1 MVRPRLVKAPLTVRL
16 GRDPRPDP
24 RGRPR
29 LPLAVGAPPSVP
41 GNIDV
46 VALRIAEAALGCVR
60 GTPERPNDMK
70 YLPRIIWGFS
80 VSRSAVSPV
89 SI

>member
-1 MVRPRLVKAPLTVRL
+1 MTAPFPALL
-16 GRDPRPDP
+16 GRDPRPDT

-29 LPLAVGAPPSVP
+29 LPLVAGVPSSVP
-41 GNIDV
+41 VDIDA
-46 VALRIAEAALGCVR
+46 VAPSIAEAALRCDR
-60 GTPERPNDMK
+60 GTHERPSDVTS
-70 YLPRIIWGFS
+70 LPPVIWGFS